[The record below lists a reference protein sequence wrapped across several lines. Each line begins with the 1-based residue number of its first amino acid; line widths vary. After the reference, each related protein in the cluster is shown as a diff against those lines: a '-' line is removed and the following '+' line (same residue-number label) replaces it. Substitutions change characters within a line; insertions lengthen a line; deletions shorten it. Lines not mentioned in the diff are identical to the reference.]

1 MRGPAGSGSHGFA
14 QQGAEP
20 YAAGMTND
28 PTLATILESA
38 WRLMESGVADP
49 QHGCHWPVLASLAA
63 DGAPDARTVVLRAAS
78 RQRRE
83 LQVHSDAQAGK
94 LAQLAR
100 DPRACLV
107 LHDGPARTQLRAH
120 GRMRVHQGDAAAA
133 LAWQALPPHSQAL
146 YAGAQRFALLVLSID
161 SLDWLLIDPAGHRR
175 AGFAWAG
182 ETLSARWLA
191 P

>member
-1 MRGPAGSGSHGFA
+1 M
-14 QQGAEP
+14 
-20 YAAGMTND
+20 MND
-28 PTLATILESA
+28 PTLETILEGA
-38 WRLMESGVADP
+38 WQLLENGVADP
-49 QHGCHWPVLASLAA
+49 QHGCHWPVLASIAA

-78 RQRRE
+78 RLRRE

-107 LHDGPARTQLRAH
+107 LHDGPARTQLRVH
-120 GRMRVHQGDAAAA
+120 GRTQVHQGDTAAS
-133 LAWQALPPHSQAL
+133 LAWQALPPRSQAL
-146 YAGAQRFALLVLSID
+146 YAGPERFALLVISIEY
-161 SLDWLLIDPAGHRR
+161 LDWLLIDPSGHRR

-182 ETLSARWLA
+182 DILTARWLV